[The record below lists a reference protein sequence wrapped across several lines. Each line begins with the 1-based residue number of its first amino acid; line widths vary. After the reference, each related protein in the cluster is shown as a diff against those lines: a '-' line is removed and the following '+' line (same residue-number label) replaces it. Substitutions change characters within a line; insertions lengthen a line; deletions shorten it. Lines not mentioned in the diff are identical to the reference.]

1 MLQFRSVASSDI
13 PVIKKIFN
21 SFNEFSCEFSAVNL
35 ILWQKQFGFS
45 FCIEDGVLYSKNC
58 IDSKVS
64 FGIPFSHDM
73 PSAIGKLKEY
83 CRKENIPLVLFGA
96 QGERMY
102 ILKEQMHN
110 MFAFEAKRDSFEYI
124 YSRENLAQL
133 SGKKYHSKRNHISS
147 FKKKYNW
154 SYETLN
160 DENSGDVLE
169 MLRDW
174 YSLNK
179 DKEDEFMLSEK
190 RGLEKILGCQLI
202 PEVKGG
208 VLRVD
213 GKVVAFTLGC
223 EISKEIFDVN
233 IEKAL
238 TDFDGAYAMINQQ
251 FVSNELCS
259 YKYVNR
265 EEDMGL
271 EGLRKA
277 KLSYRPEILLEK
289 YVVTVEEN
297 NG

>member
-1 MLQFRSVASSDI
+1 MLEFRTAAVDDI
-13 PVIKKIFN
+13 PAIKEIFN
-21 SFNEFSCEFSAVNL
+21 SFNEVSCELSAVNL

-45 FCIEDGVLYSKNC
+45 FCIEDGVLYTKNC

-73 PSAIGKLKEY
+73 PLAIARLKEY
-83 CRKENIPLVLFGA
+83 CKNENIPLALFGA

-102 ILKEQMHN
+102 ILKQQMHD

-124 YSRENLAQL
+124 YNRESLAEL

-160 DENSGDVLE
+160 DENKVDALE
-169 MLRDW
+169 MLNDW

-179 DKEDEFMLSEK
+179 DKEDDFMLSEK
-190 RGLEKILGCQLI
+190 QGLEKILSSQLI

-213 GKVVAFTLGC
+213 GEVVAFTLGC

-251 FVSNELCS
+251 FVSNELCG

-289 YVVTVEEN
+289 YVITEEN
-297 NG
+297 CNG